1 MFNIVVV
8 FNFIL
13 FYYYY
18 IECGKCIIYF
28 LLILFL
34 EYFLKCVNIVVME
47 YIYEE
52 ILSLCKRLKVFSN
65 VLLDGFYYFNF
76 LLKGYYVFLLLV
88 MFFEDKKI

>member
-1 MFNIVVV
+1 M
-8 FNFIL
+8 
-13 FYYYY
+13 
-18 IECGKCIIYF
+18 
-28 LLILFL
+28 FL

-76 LLKGYYVFLLLV
+76 LLKGYYVFSLLV
-88 MFFEDKKI
+88 MFFEDKKIRFFKVL